1 MIRSP
6 IFPLCALRRLAN
18 DRDGTTVVEFA
29 MVGPVLIMMIMGLFD
44 IAHTQ
49 YTGSVLNG
57 ALQKAGRD
65 LTLESAMS
73 RQTNIDGR
81 VRDQVASVMPN
92 DAQITFVKDAYFD
105 FSDVKDPEQIL
116 GDDAVGATGYG
127 VCEGSK
133 GERYVDTN
141 NNDTYDL
148 DRGADGIGGARDVV
162 LYTANVTYPRMFP
175 LYSMIG
181 LPSNVTISATTV
193 LRNQPYDEQ
202 NDRITAE
209 NPCP

>member
-1 MIRSP
+1 MRRLAL
-6 IFPLCALRRLAN
+6 PLRTLRRLAAN
-18 DRDGTTVVEFA
+18 REGATLVEFA
-29 MVGPVLIMMIMGLFD
+29 IVAPVLVLMIMGLFD

-49 YTGSVLNG
+49 YTSSVLSG

-65 LTLESAMS
+65 LTLENATS

-81 VRDQVASVMPN
+81 VREQVAAVMPTG
-92 DAQITFVKDAYFD
+92 AQITFVKDSYFD

-116 GDDAVGATGYG
+116 GDDPETQPGYN
-127 VCEGSK
+127 VCEGAK
-133 GERYVDTN
+133 NERYIDAN
-141 NNDTYDL
+141 NNNRYDL

-175 LYSMIG
+175 LFTMIG
-181 LPSNVTISATTV
+181 LPRDVNLSASTV

-202 NDRITAE
+202 NDRVTSE
-209 NPCP
+209 KPCP